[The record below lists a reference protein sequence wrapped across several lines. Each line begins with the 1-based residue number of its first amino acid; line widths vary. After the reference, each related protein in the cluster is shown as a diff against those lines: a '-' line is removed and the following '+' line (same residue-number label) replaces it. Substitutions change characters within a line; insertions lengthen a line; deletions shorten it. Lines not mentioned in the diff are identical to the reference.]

1 MFTPLDRTNHVKEKT
16 DAVRIEFV
24 MIKEPA
30 NNLLDDLMD
39 NNGTSY
45 LSGLCHDI
53 HGYIRKLF
61 KLSENNA

>member
-53 HGYIRKLF
+53 HG
-61 KLSENNA
+61 